1 MVGCQNYLFSFSCLS
16 LRQLLFLVLQDWGF
30 LRNPPVSCGS
40 QTPPHIFSENS
51 LSFLQCQKIS
61 NVVMRSQAL
70 DCFWLLSQWQFFYSF
85 NFSLL
90 EFYPR
95 EGRVCYSSPM
105 TQVFILFSG
114 NWGAGGGQNLVPF
127 SQQLLLSLWRSLCQR
142 EALCLQSFPYVPSGL
157 PQKKSLNSY
166 NCPLSLTVRG
176 LILLLPNTQ
185 PLAFH

>member
-105 TQVFILFSG
+105 TQVFLFYFQEI
-114 NWGAGGGQNLVPF
+114 GGQEGAELSAFFIAASTLLMEVFMPKGGSLPPVF
-127 SQQLLLSLWRSLCQR
+127 PICAQWTSIEKKPEQLQLSSFFDCQR
-142 EALCLQSFPYVPSGL
+142 
-157 PQKKSLNSY
+157 SY
-166 NCPLSLTVRG
+166 TST
-176 LILLLPNTQ
+176 T
-185 PLAFH
+185 